1 MESTFTKNER
11 NFFTPVP
18 GAPQGAC
25 GSEKSAGRYIVKKL
39 WITADRCCFRWIFIE
54 SLAISWQKQY
64 NKTNFESSHRQPG
77 GLIMAS
83 KINKGEI
90 LAKFFDD
97 GEYTAL
103 FADGAVSA
111 ACGYAAGQQA
121 YAVYQNGEAV
131 TVKDVEKN
139 IKVLE
144 MAAQTGCPVVTFYNS
159 VGAKLAEGLDVL
171 TTNAKLNAQIAKVSG
186 VIPQVAVVLG
196 VCGGTSALSAANAD
210 VCIMAEGAELFFTA
224 PFTSAAKGDKVA
236 DAGSAAAAAKAG
248 VASIVAADVAEAAE
262 KAAHIVGLLPA
273 NNLTGPAIFEFE
285 QPTAALAAGAEPAKA
300 AAAVVDKDSTV
311 ELYAGFGK
319 SVYTAFATVGGNAVG
334 VVATG
339 KNLCHNCVAKIA
351 RFVRLC
357 DAFSVPVVTVVDT
370 EGFVPSVSDD
380 IAGGIREAARL
391 AATYADATTAKVTVL
406 AGKAVGPVYTALAAA
421 DLRIA
426 VTGCVVSALEPSA
439 AVSVLYKDE
448 IDASDNIIAAT
459 NAKAAAYTAEVC
471 SAANAVACGAADMV
485 CDAANVRSSV
495 VAALELLSTKRAARL
510 PKKHGNMAL

>member
-1 MESTFTKNER
+1 
-11 NFFTPVP
+11 
-18 GAPQGAC
+18 
-25 GSEKSAGRYIVKKL
+25 
-39 WITADRCCFRWIFIE
+39 
-54 SLAISWQKQY
+54 
-64 NKTNFESSHRQPG
+64 
-77 GLIMAS
+77 MAS

-171 TTNAKLNAQIAKVSG
+171 TASAKLNAQIAKVSG

-248 VASIVAADVAEAAE
+248 VASIVAADAAEAAE

-426 VTGCVVSALEPSA
+426 VAGCVVSALEPSA

>member
-1 MESTFTKNER
+1 
-11 NFFTPVP
+11 
-18 GAPQGAC
+18 
-25 GSEKSAGRYIVKKL
+25 
-39 WITADRCCFRWIFIE
+39 
-54 SLAISWQKQY
+54 
-64 NKTNFESSHRQPG
+64 
-77 GLIMAS
+77 MAS

-171 TTNAKLNAQIAKVSG
+171 TASAKLNAQIAKVSG
-186 VIPQVAVVLG
+186 VVPQVAVVLG

-248 VASIVAADVAEAAE
+248 VASIVATDAAEAAE

-285 QPTAALAAGAEPAKA
+285 QPTAVLAAGAEPAKA
-300 AAAVVDKDSTV
+300 AAAVIDKDSAV

-319 SVYTAFATVGGNAVG
+319 SVYTAFATIGGNAVG

-339 KNLCHNCVAKIA
+339 KQLCHNCVAKA
-351 RFVRLC
+351 SRFVRLC
-357 DAFSVPVVTVVDT
+357 DAYSIPVVTVVNT
-370 EGFVPSVSDD
+370 EGFVKSEGDD
-380 IAGGIREAARL
+380 QAGGIRQAARM
-391 AATYADATTAKVTVL
+391 AGVYAEATTVKVAIL
-406 AGKAVGPVYTALAAA
+406 AGEAVGPIYTVFAASA
-421 DLRIA
+421 DWRIA
-426 VTGCVVSALEPSA
+426 VDGCTVAPLAPETA
-439 AVSVLYKDE
+439 ATVLYKDE
-448 IDASDNIIAAT
+448 IFASDNIQQAT
-459 NAKAAAYTAEVC
+459 KQKAAAYKAEQC
-471 SAANAVACGAADMV
+471 SAVAAVANGAAD
-485 CDAANVRSSV
+485 AAVKAADVRA
-495 VAALELLSTKRAARL
+495 VAAQALDMLATKRTTRL
-510 PKKHGNMAL
+510 PKKHGNITL

>member
-1 MESTFTKNER
+1 
-11 NFFTPVP
+11 
-18 GAPQGAC
+18 
-25 GSEKSAGRYIVKKL
+25 
-39 WITADRCCFRWIFIE
+39 
-54 SLAISWQKQY
+54 
-64 NKTNFESSHRQPG
+64 
-77 GLIMAS
+77 MAS

-171 TTNAKLNAQIAKVSG
+171 TASAKLNAQIAKVSG
-186 VIPQVAVVLG
+186 VVPQVAVVLG

-248 VASIVAADVAEAAE
+248 VASIVATDAAEAAE

-285 QPTAALAAGAEPAKA
+285 QPTAVLAAGAEPAKA
-300 AAAVVDKDSTV
+300 AAAALIDKDSAV

-319 SVYTAFATVGGNAVG
+319 SVYTAFATIGGNAVG

-339 KNLCHNCVAKIA
+339 KQLCHNCVAKA
-351 RFVRLC
+351 SRFVRLC
-357 DAFSVPVVTVVDT
+357 DAFSVPVVTIVDT
-370 EGFVPSVSDD
+370 EGFVPSVTDD
-380 IAGGIREAARL
+380 VAGGIREAARL
-391 AATYADATTAKVTVL
+391 AATYADATTAKVAVL
-406 AGKAVGPVYTALAAA
+406 AGKAVGPVYTTLAAA

-426 VTGCVVSALEPSA
+426 VTGCTVSALEPSA

-459 NAKAAAYTAEVC
+459 KAKTAVYTAEVC
-471 SAANAVACGAADMV
+471 SAASAVATGAADMS
-485 CDAANVRSSV
+485 CDAANVRASV
-495 VAALELLSTKRAARL
+495 VAALELKRIGKV
-510 PKKHGNMAL
+510 PMDMALKNVE